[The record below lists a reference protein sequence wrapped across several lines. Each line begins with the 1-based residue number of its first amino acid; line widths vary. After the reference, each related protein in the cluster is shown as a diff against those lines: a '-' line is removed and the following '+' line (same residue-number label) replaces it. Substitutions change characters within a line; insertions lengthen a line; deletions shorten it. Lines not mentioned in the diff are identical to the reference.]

1 MNEPF
6 LGFYERQH
14 RVVTGEN
21 WISFKAA
28 DRLVGDK
35 SLYQTAIGPSSRG
48 LTPDRFHGQAR

>member
-1 MNEPF
+1 MAMNEPF

-14 RVVTGEN
+14 RVVTEAN

-35 SLYQTAIGPSSRG
+35 SLYQQQSAPTAAG
-48 LTPDRFHGQAR
+48 